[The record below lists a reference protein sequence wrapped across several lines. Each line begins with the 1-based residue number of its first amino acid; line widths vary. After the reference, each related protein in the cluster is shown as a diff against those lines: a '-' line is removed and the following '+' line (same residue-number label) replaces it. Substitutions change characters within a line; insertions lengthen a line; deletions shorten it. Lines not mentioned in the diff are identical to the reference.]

1 MALTREDM
9 IDDAAKIGCE
19 VEAVMAVAAVESRG
33 GGFDPEGFPKTL
45 FEGHWFYKLTGGKF
59 AQSHPT
65 LCFPKWTRQFYGK
78 TWQEEKARLAQAMAL
93 DRNAAMM
100 SASWGMFQIMGF
112 NHVKAGFKTPH
123 EFVNAMCKSEDAQL
137 GAFTNYIINTGL
149 ADEMRDKR
157 WADFARL
164 YNGPE
169 YAQNKY
175 DTKLAAEYA
184 KAKAKAQG

>member
-1 MALTREDM
+1 MALKREDF

-45 FEGHWFYKLTGGKF
+45 FEGHWFHKLTKGKF
-59 AQSHPT
+59 SASHPT
-65 LCFPKWTRQFYGK
+65 LSYPKWTRIHYGK
-78 TWQEEKARLAQAMAL
+78 TWQEEKARLAAAIKL
-93 DRNAAMM
+93 DRQAAMM

-112 NHVKAGFKTPH
+112 NHTICGYKTVQS
-123 EFVNAMCKSEDAQL
+123 FVNDMCKSEDAQL
-137 GAFTNYIINTGL
+137 MIFTQFIMNSGL
-149 ADEMRDKR
+149 ADELRDKR

-169 YAQNKY
+169 FAKNKY
-175 DTKLAAEYA
+175 DQKLAAAYA
-184 KAKAKAQG
+184 KAKSSA